1 MILGIGTDMVRIA
14 RMERP
19 LTRPHFMQRVFTPEE
34 REILRCS
41 ADPMQWAAGRWA
53 AKEAVAKAMGCG
65 LSGCPLEDVSIL
77 PDAKGAPQVHL
88 NGRARERLRCMGGS
102 QVWISI
108 AHEAGMALAV
118 AVVEGCP
125 DGET

>member
-14 RMERP
+14 RLERP

-41 ADPMQWAAGRWA
+41 ADPIQWAAGRWA

-65 LSGCPLEDVSIL
+65 LAGCPLEDVAIL
-77 PDAKGAPQVHL
+77 PDAKGAPRVNLQGKARAHL
-88 NGRARERLRCMGGS
+88 QRMGGVR
-102 QVWISI
+102 VWVSI

-118 AVVEGCP
+118 AVVEGCH
-125 DGET
+125 DGEM